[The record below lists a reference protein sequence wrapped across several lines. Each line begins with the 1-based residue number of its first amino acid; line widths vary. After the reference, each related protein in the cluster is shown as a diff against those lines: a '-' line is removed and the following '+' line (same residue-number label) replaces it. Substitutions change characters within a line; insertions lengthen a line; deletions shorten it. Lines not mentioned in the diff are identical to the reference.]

1 MDRRVSSGFCGG
13 VERRAWGRSCEVL
26 RTKARCSYGIWLV
39 TCLLALSFMLSAC
52 GGQDRDSVSQHA
64 RWTDG
69 QGKGQENSGAA
80 LPSYVVVTD
89 PAVLSAAVGP
99 SGGGAPGIQQI
110 RQRGTLIVA
119 MYYED
124 RPPYFYVD
132 DAGRLVGSDVEMALD
147 IAAKLGVD
155 VAFLRT
161 ARSFDEVIAQVAR
174 GEADVG
180 ISKLSAT
187 LARAEHVL
195 FTEPYLVLHQAL
207 LVNRL
212 QFARLKLNEDEMLA
226 ELQNTRVKIGVK
238 AKTSYEGYVR
248 EMFPQ
253 AEVVRIGEEDDVMA
267 AAARGDVLAAF
278 YDELEVKRF
287 IYDNPS
293 MAIDLKV
300 LVLEDRPDPLAMAVA
315 PENIQLL
322 GWLNLYLRL
331 YQQELSVDS
340 LLRHYGPVGVRP

>member
-1 MDRRVSSGFCGG
+1 MVSGWSPVFSRCPSCC
-13 VERRAWGRSCEVL
+13 RRAVAKIGIRCRSMPGGPMVKE
-26 RTKARCSYGIWLV
+26 RDRKIPARRYLPMSSLPI
-39 TCLLALSFMLSAC
+39 
-52 GGQDRDSVSQHA
+52 R
-64 RWTDG
+64 
-69 QGKGQENSGAA
+69 
-80 LPSYVVVTD
+80 PSY
-89 PAVLSAAVGP
+89 PRRWGQAA
-99 SGGGAPGIQQI
+99 GGAPGIQQI